1 VGGGVSAPKEIFA
14 PSPDYS
20 EAARKAKFQG
30 EVVLSLVVDAQGNPT
45 DIHVV
50 KPLGMGLDE
59 KAVEKVRTWK
69 FIPGKRN
76 GIPVPVRV
84 LLDVTFRLF

>member
-1 VGGGVSAPKEIFA
+1 MSAPKEIYA